1 MTTFTSVRNLNR
13 HVLEHMRV
21 TNPVK
26 TIYSLLKMVVSTN
39 LGVNVMGEK
48 LEDIFNYLQISDLIA
63 TSGQPTESQ
72 IAAIKEAGYQVLIN
86 LAPLEKFETTLP
98 NEAAL
103 VESLGMEYVHI
114 PVIWNKPTLE
124 EFDRFA
130 QVMQA
135 NSDRPVFVHCAGNFR
150 VSAFMYLYRQ
160 IYQNIDEEPAQ
171 IDLYKL
177 WVPDD
182 VWQQF
187 MKEVMDNR

>member
-13 HVLEHMRV
+13 HVLEHMRI

-86 LAPLEKFETTLP
+86 LAPLQKFETTLP
-98 NEAAL
+98 NEAAF

-124 EFDRFA
+124 DFDRFA

-135 NSDRPVFVHCAGNFR
+135 NSDLPVFVHCAGNFR
-150 VSAFMYLYRQ
+150 VSAFMYLYRR
-160 IYQNIDEEPAQ
+160 IYQNIDEEEAQ
-171 IDLYKL
+171 KDLHKL

-182 VWQQF
+182 TWQRLI
-187 MKEVMDNR
+187 KEVMGNG

>member
-13 HVLEHMRV
+13 HVLEHMRI

-86 LAPLEKFETTLP
+86 LALERRSYCLTYTHLCSAPQFR
-98 NEAAL
+98 
-103 VESLGMEYVHI
+103 
-114 PVIWNKPTLE
+114 IW
-124 EFDRFA
+124 
-130 QVMQA
+130 
-135 NSDRPVFVHCAGNFR
+135 
-150 VSAFMYLYRQ
+150 
-160 IYQNIDEEPAQ
+160 
-171 IDLYKL
+171 
-177 WVPDD
+177 
-182 VWQQF
+182 
-187 MKEVMDNR
+187 